1 MPHKAEILQ
10 DWFARVWTDG
20 DLAAILEFLSPDAAS
35 KGILP
40 DVALTPDDMPHLVQ
54 LMRAQLGPIDV
65 RLAKTMDQGDW
76 IAALLEVRSNVR
88 DTGDPIQ
95 VFGQIMARFEGRMMA
110 EVYHSFD
117 FLTYFEQ
124 MGQVPPTALAVL
136 LAGNRLN

>member
-20 DLAAILEFLSPDAAS
+20 DLDAILEFLSPDAAS

-76 IAALLEVRSNVR
+76 IAALLEVRSHVR
-88 DTGDPIQ
+88 DTVVAINLF
-95 VFGQIMARFEGRMMA
+95 VLIIAR
-110 EVYHSFD
+110 
-117 FLTYFEQ
+117 
-124 MGQVPPTALAVL
+124 
-136 LAGNRLN
+136 